1 MEKKGVKIVTIGG
14 GSSYT
19 PELMEGFIKRYE
31 ELPIR
36 EIWLVD
42 VEGGKE
48 KLEIVGALAQR
59 MWDASP
65 YDVKVHLTM
74 DRREALPGADF
85 VTTQLRVG
93 LLNARI
99 KDERIPLSHGQL
111 GQETNGA
118 GGMMKALRTV
128 PVVLEI
134 VEKD

>member
-1 MEKKGVKIVTIGG
+1 MVKGVKIVTIGG

-42 VEGGKE
+42 IESGKE
-48 KLEIVGALAQR
+48 KLEIVGKMAQR

-65 YDVKVHLTM
+65 YDVKVHLTV
-74 DRREALPGADF
+74 DRKEALKDADF
-85 VTTQLRVG
+85 VTTQFRVG
-93 LLNARI
+93 GLDARV
-99 KDERIPLSHGQL
+99 KDERIPLSYGMV

-118 GGMMKALRTV
+118 GGIFKAFRTIQ
-128 PVVLEI
+128 LF
-134 VEKD
+134 